1 MEGNH
6 KFDKYKILII
16 NIIDDKYH
24 IVKSM
29 RELSA
34 FLQANYDIIKSHM
47 YYHRYFNKNCTGKKP
62 KKTLVIDNII
72 IHFLSF

>member
-1 MEGNH
+1 MDGNQ

-16 NIIDDKYH
+16 NITDDKYH

-34 FLQANYDIIKSHM
+34 FLQANYNIIKSHM
-47 YYHRYFNKNCTGKKP
+47 YYHRYFNKNDT
-62 KKTLVIDNII
+62 KTLVIDNII
-72 IHFLSF
+72 IHYLSF